1 MFAESGWHTPPPNE
15 PQPEPPRDYVDDEP
29 YRPLHPIRRGLA
41 AAWFIIGA
49 ALLAT
54 PAIVVAGA
62 IYLWWRILLWLTDTD

>member
-15 PQPEPPRDYVDDEP
+15 PQPEPHSDYDP
-29 YRPLHPIRRGLA
+29 AYRSLHPIRRGLA

-62 IYLWWRILLWLTDTD
+62 IYVWWRALLWLTDTD